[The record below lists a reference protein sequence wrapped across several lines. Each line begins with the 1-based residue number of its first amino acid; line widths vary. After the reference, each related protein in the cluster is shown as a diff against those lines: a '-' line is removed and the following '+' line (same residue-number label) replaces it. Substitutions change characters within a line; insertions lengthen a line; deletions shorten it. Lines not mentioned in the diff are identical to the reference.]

1 MFIVCPCL
9 KKREILGT
17 IWTRGSRTLGI
28 RKLGKLYKLIDLWQW
43 GSKSFVFEKFSRW
56 LWNNRFRNLWSRF
69 YWDHFLEASH
79 WLKTASC
86 CWVAESCLTLCNP
99 MDWNMPGVPVL
110 HYFLEFAQTR
120 VHWVGD
126 AIQPSH
132 PLSPPSPPA
141 LKSFPE
147 SESFPMN
154 QLFTSGGQSIGAS
167 ASVLPMDIH
176 GGFPLGLTSL
186 ISLQSKGLSRVFS
199 SSTIWKRQFFSTQP
213 SLWSKSHICTQL
225 MKKP

>member
-17 IWTRGSRTLGI
+17 IRTRGSRTLGI
-28 RKLGKLYKLIDLWQW
+28 RRLGKLYKLIDLWQW

-69 YWDHFLEASH
+69 YLDHFLEASH

-99 MDWNMPGVPVL
+99 MDWNMPGFPVL

-120 VHWVGD
+120 VHWCHPTISSSVTPFSSCPQ
-126 AIQPSH
+126 IFPS
-132 PLSPPSPPA
+132 
-141 LKSFPE
+141 
-147 SESFPMN
+147 
-154 QLFTSGGQSIGAS
+154 I
-167 ASVLPMDIH
+167 
-176 GGFPLGLTSL
+176 
-186 ISLQSKGLSRVFS
+186 RVFS
-199 SSTIWKRQFFSTQP
+199 NESAFYVRWPKYWSFSISP
-213 SLWSKSHICTQL
+213 SNGYSWWISFRID
-225 MKKP
+225 